1 MSNKETADP
10 VTQGAN
16 KAQQN
21 SELSDLLDAA
31 AEATRSGDY
40 WKAKSDPFDAMG
52 IVDQQ
57 VLDMEHAVQKQADA

>member
-1 MSNKETADP
+1 MSNKKTADP

-40 WKAKSDPFDAMG
+40 WKAKSDLFDAMG